1 MQEAVLFQRV
11 VSLVRSLAIELV
23 ANIRQNRADTSSYIE
38 CMLQKIMN
46 WMLAKRGFRPPVKG
60 ECFLTDS
67 HYFVE
72 SEPAYPCSRKM
83 PRQTL
88 TCNQTLTET
97 HLETEG

>member
-60 ECFLTDS
+60 AWTPSLAGIFASALTS
-67 HYFVE
+67 KRIVQFG
-72 SEPAYPCSRKM
+72 KI
-83 PRQTL
+83 T
-88 TCNQTLTET
+88 
-97 HLETEG
+97 